1 MQTRFCSEHTNVDY
15 ISMTSILQSNFKL
28 FKYLKKKDVGGETE
42 KGSAQKERK
51 GKEGIKGKYR
61 GGQIGK
67 GLVGSGKRKGGREEN
82 RNK

>member
-42 KGSAQKERK
+42 KGSA
-51 GKEGIKGKYR
+51 
-61 GGQIGK
+61 
-67 GLVGSGKRKGGREEN
+67 
-82 RNK
+82 